1 MYAIPGM
8 NNMAVDEHRSTEVNI
23 TVAPTENGGRN
34 AEENTS
40 NVETPAQP
48 SERHLNQVVMN

>member
-1 MYAIPGM
+1 M
-8 NNMAVDEHRSTEVNI
+8 NNTVADEHRSTEVNI
-23 TVAPTENGGRN
+23 RATPTKNGGSN

-48 SERHLNQVVMN
+48 PECHLNQVRDELE